1 MKKTL
6 LICFCVLGFSVS
18 AQSFTDKNLQQS
30 VLQINT
36 AKTASDYEALFKKF
50 SESKTIERWQAYYY
64 AAVSMYLKTESSI
77 KKGNNSSLAGSNAL
91 ADKFAMGALGTQ
103 HSNDE
108 IEILLGLIHLQKVAL
123 NTSTNVQKDV
133 KAASDYISKLESTS
147 SNNPRLSILK
157 ARMAQQ
163 ANNTTEAENFYQKA
177 SNEFSVATSSNTF
190 PTWGSQLIKSKN

>member
-50 SESKTIERWQAYYY
+50 SESKTTERWQAFYY
-64 AAVSMYLKTESSI
+64 AGVSEYLKTEI
-77 KKGNNSSLAGSNAL
+77 LLKKGANSSLVLSNAL
-91 ADKFAMGALGTQ
+91 AEKYTRGALGPQ
-103 HSNDE
+103 FNNDE
-108 IEILLGLIHLQKVAL
+108 VEILLGLIHLQKVAL
-123 NTSTNVQKDV
+123 NASTNVQKDV
-133 KAASDYISKLESTS
+133 NSASDYISKLENTS

-157 ARMAQQ
+157 ARMAQY
-163 ANNTTEAENFYQKA
+163 ANNKGEAESLYQKA
-177 SNEFSVATSSNTF
+177 SKELGEAVSSNAT
-190 PTWGSQLIKSKN
+190 PNWGDQLIQSK